1 MNEVYLL
8 TGGNMGDRMVNLGR
22 AREAVRRECGRIIK
36 TSSVYETAAWGEE
49 DQPAFLNQVL
59 VVQTKLEPEDLLQ
72 TILSIER
79 SLGRT
84 REIKYG
90 PRLIDIDILFYNEE
104 VIRKPGLVV
113 PHPRMQFRRF
123 VLEPLAELSPGKK
136 HPLLQQ
142 TISSLLAECTDPLS
156 VNKFS

>member
-22 AREAVRRECGRIIK
+22 ARDAVIRECGRIIK
-36 TSSVYETAAWGEE
+36 TSSVYETAPWGEE

-59 VVQTKLEPEDLLQ
+59 VVLTGLEPEDLLQ
-72 TILSIER
+72 AILSIER

-84 REIKYG
+84 REKKYG
-90 PRLIDIDILFYNEE
+90 PRLIDIDILFYNNE
-104 VIRKPGLVV
+104 VISKPGLVV

-136 HPLLQQ
+136 HPVLHQ

-156 VNKFS
+156 VNKIT

>member
-8 TGGNMGDRMVNLGR
+8 TGGNMGDRMDNLGR
-22 AREAVRRECGRIIK
+22 ARIAIGRECGRIIK

-59 VVQTKLEPEDLLQ
+59 VVQTRLEAEDLLQ

-79 SLGRT
+79 SQGRR
-84 REIKYG
+84 REKKYG
-90 PRLIDIDILFYNEE
+90 PRLIDIDILFYDDE
-104 VIRKPGLVV
+104 VICKPGLVV

-123 VLEPLAELSPGKK
+123 VLEPLAELSPGKI
-136 HPLLQQ
+136 HPVLHQ
-142 TISSLLAECTDPLS
+142 TISTLLAECTDPLS
-156 VNKFS
+156 VNKIT

>member
-22 AREAVRRECGRIIK
+22 AREAVSRECGRIIK